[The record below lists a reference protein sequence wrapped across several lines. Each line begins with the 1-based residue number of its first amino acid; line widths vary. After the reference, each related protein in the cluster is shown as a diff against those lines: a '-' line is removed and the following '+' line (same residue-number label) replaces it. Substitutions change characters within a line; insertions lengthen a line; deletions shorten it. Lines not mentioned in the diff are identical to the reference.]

1 MARAI
6 CPRSDPK
13 TAELFLASF
22 SLDRSPGTAGCPN
35 SFNLGPLR
43 HDCVHAVGVLD
54 IGLQDRRCR
63 PLACHAWF
71 ADLTPQEHAMDV
83 QFLMF

>member
-1 MARAI
+1 M
-6 CPRSDPK
+6 
-13 TAELFLASF
+13 
-22 SLDRSPGTAGCPN
+22 
-35 SFNLGPLR
+35 GPLR